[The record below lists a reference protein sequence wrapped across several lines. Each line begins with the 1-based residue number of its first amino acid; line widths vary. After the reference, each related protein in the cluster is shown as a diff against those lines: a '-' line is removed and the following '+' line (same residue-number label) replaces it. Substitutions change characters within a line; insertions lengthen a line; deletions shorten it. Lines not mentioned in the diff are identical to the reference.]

1 MHRRFFPPQHYIC
14 EVIYAALCIVID
26 CSCSLLGNI
35 LGVYHNYFFHYASV
49 GSLDSFELG
58 TIMNNAAINILLY
71 IFWYKDICFLLSIYP
86 EIRLLNHRRCKCC
99 TSTDMLV
106 FLSDWT
112 SFQSHWQCMGSPVS
126 SDFQPGTSLCLTL
139 SFS

>member
-1 MHRRFFPPQHYIC
+1 MFSEDCPLKAREHLGTATVIISSSDLFFPPQHYIC

-86 EIRLLNHRRCKCC
+86 
-99 TSTDMLV
+99 
-106 FLSDWT
+106 
-112 SFQSHWQCMGSPVS
+112 
-126 SDFQPGTSLCLTL
+126 
-139 SFS
+139 